1 MADNKPVKPSARVGD
16 TVMVTL
22 PMNVATPTATEAVLS
37 VEPRN
42 LTREMLAQ
50 ELGEEEARKRIP

>member
-16 TVMVTL
+16 AVTVTL
-22 PMNVATPTATEAVLS
+22 PGVVTHVSTV

-42 LTREMLAQ
+42 LTREMLIDM
-50 ELGEEEARKRIP
+50 LGEEEARKRIP